1 MKLERSK
8 NAARNIKVGILYN
21 SINIIL
27 PFMLR
32 TILIHTVGVE
42 YLGLNGLFS
51 SILSVLSLAE
61 LGFGSAMVFYMYRA
75 IANDDT
81 HQINA
86 LLYAY
91 RKVYH
96 IIGIIILLIG
106 IALIPFLPKLIHGS
120 YPADIH
126 PVVVY
131 LLYLVNTVTSYFMFA
146 YRGSLLTAFQRNDI
160 VSSIHLAI
168 QFGQY
173 LTQAVLL
180 LTFKNYY
187 VYLIVI
193 PIFTILSNCC
203 IAVVS
208 KRMFPQFYPKGDLNP
223 ELRKDIKSRVG
234 GLMLSK
240 VCQASRNS
248 FDNIFM
254 SIYVGLSSIAVYNN
268 YFYVMNSVSKMLG
281 ISVGAVAAG
290 IGNSFFS
297 ESEEKNHRDMMRMY
311 FVYMW
316 TAGWCSICLL
326 CLYQP
331 FMKIWTGEQLLF
343 PFSSVVLICSYFYLL
358 KIGDLR
364 GSYAAAAGLWNYE
377 KGPIVLELIL
387 NISLN
392 GFLGRAWGVNGII
405 SSTLISMFLVNFCW
419 KTQIT
424 YRHCFPHHSVSTYY
438 LFHLKSAS
446 ITAIIAIPTFLLCEM
461 IPDGLLFLS
470 LKLAIC
476 LVLPNI
482 LYYLIYHNTCAY
494 QEAVPWVLDR
504 IVKRRK
510 NNLK

>member
-8 NAARNIKVGILYN
+8 NAVRNIKVGILCN
-21 SINIIL
+21 LISVFF

-81 HQINA
+81 QQINA

-91 RKVYH
+91 RKVYS
-96 IIGIIILLIG
+96 IIGVIILLIG
-106 IALIPFLPKLIHGS
+106 IALIPFLPKLIQGS
-120 YPADIH
+120 YPAGIH
-126 PVVVY
+126 PVVIY
-131 LLYLVNTVTSYFMFA
+131 LLYLINTVTSYFMFA
-146 YRGSLLTAFQRNDI
+146 YRGSLLTAFQRKDI
-160 VSSIHLAI
+160 ASWIYLLIHV
-168 QFGQY
+168 GQY

-187 VYLIVI
+187 LYLAVI
-193 PIFTILSNCC
+193 PVFTILSNLC

-208 KRMFPQFYPKGDLNP
+208 KRMFPQFYPQGDLDP

-234 GLMLSK
+234 SLMLSK
-240 VCQASRNS
+240 VCQSSRNS
-248 FDNIFM
+248 LDNIFLSM
-254 SIYVGLSSIAVYNN
+254 YIGLSSIALYNN
-268 YFYVMNSVSKMLG
+268 YFYVMNSVSQILT

-290 IGNSFFS
+290 IGNSYFS
-297 ESEEKNHRDMMRMY
+297 ESEEKNHKDMMRMY

-316 TAGWCSICLL
+316 AAGWCTICML

-331 FMKIWTGEQLLF
+331 FMKIWAGEQFLF
-343 PFSSVVLICSYFYLL
+343 PFPSVVLVCCYFYLL
-358 KIGDLR
+358 KVGDLR

-377 KGPIVLELIL
+377 KGPIVFELIL

-392 GFLGRAWGVNGII
+392 GFLGRVWGVNGII

-424 YRHCFPHHSVSTYY
+424 YRHCFPHHRVSAYY
-438 LFHLKSAS
+438 LFHLKSVS
-446 ITAIIAIPTFLLCEM
+446 ITAIVAIPTFLLCEM
-461 IPDGLLFLS
+461 IPDGLLYLG

-482 LYYLIYHNTCAY
+482 LFYLIYHNTCAY

-510 NNLK
+510 R